1 MNSYFQVIKLC
12 SVFWPLYWL
21 LSFNSAGRRWVLTT
35 APLSATDRVQCW
47 VTKGWPQQAKVL
59 CPGHLSVG
67 GKKKHNRMCVGWVF
81 FWLLNCL
88 WDEETRRI
96 QSAIIQAQCNIRY
109 FYSSSAHVIEEQ
121 LLHSANLREFG
132 QRWWI
137 YEEVSEPVFFE
148 PWEVSGYWFFVR
160 RFNDDARRDASCYCG
175 RPATL
180 QHKQVVF

>member
-1 MNSYFQVIKLC
+1 M
-12 SVFWPLYWL
+12 
-21 LSFNSAGRRWVLTT
+21 SFNHCAPFSHWQGSVLSYKRVATTGKSALFRTFI
-35 APLSATDRVQCW
+35 S
-47 VTKGWPQQAKVL
+47 
-59 CPGHLSVG
+59 G